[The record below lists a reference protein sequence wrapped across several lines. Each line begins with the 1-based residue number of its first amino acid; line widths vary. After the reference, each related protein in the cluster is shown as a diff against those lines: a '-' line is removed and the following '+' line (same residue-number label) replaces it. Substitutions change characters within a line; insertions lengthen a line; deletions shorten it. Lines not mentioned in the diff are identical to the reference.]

1 MQKLVG
7 QDRGNKGITKGKIMA
22 KKNKKRSNKKQ
33 AKVVV
38 EQPTVTANA
47 QQPKKGCTIPLVG
60 GCLVPIMF
68 SALVVLSVRECK
80 RSGVIL
86 EQEQIKLQQ
95 MKDGT
100 LVHTETIKTISISQL
115 QEFQKVR

>member
-1 MQKLVG
+1 V
-7 QDRGNKGITKGKIMA
+7 
-22 KKNKKRSNKKQ
+22 
-33 AKVVV
+33 
-38 EQPTVTANA
+38 
-47 QQPKKGCTIPLVG
+47 
-60 GCLVPIMF
+60 F

-80 RSGVIL
+80 RSGVML

-100 LVHTETIKTISISQL
+100 LVNTDTIKIISISQL